1 MDIIIHL
8 IWRRVF
14 IASLMLLTVITTSA
28 LEVDIDGL
36 TYDLSGVSA
45 KVVRVTLGNQNS
57 IIQIPP
63 TVTYEGLSYT
73 VNEIGAKCFVNID
86 WSYSSGSSHYCDL
99 YENGR
104 RVDVGGQYNYHVSSY
119 CHIID
124 DAFIYDYLS
133 EEKLAEANSY
143 VKKVVLPNT
152 IEMIGKYAFSNSQI
166 VEVELAEGVKQINEG
181 AFHTPNLA
189 DIDLHNSVETIGDR
203 AFLNSKIKEIIIPV
217 SVISLGLHTFNSCSL
232 LRQIIYLG
240 QTPPTNWTATTQT
253 YVPNKNV
260 YGNPSYSI
268 NNASIIE
275 MISYSD
281 SIYVYTGNSPKPTW
295 TNNMEGYSVDFSLP
309 SLNSEVGSYE
319 VVIPA
324 TFTKGE
330 ESFTAHIPYRYTIE
344 PVKLKAKVNS
354 TSRTYGEANPNFTI
368 TYSGFVNGENESVLT
383 SKPVMTTTANEK
395 SAVGT
400 YPIKISGG
408 EAKNYTFEYEQGEL
422 TVNKASLG
430 IQVMD
435 ANKVYGTENPTFTL
449 GYSGLKNNETVPEWI
464 TAPKF
469 TTTAKKESGA
479 GTYEVSVTC
488 EPKNYAITTNTPGK
502 LTIKKAPLTVKAN
515 NVSMDYCG
523 TMPTYSY
530 TFTGFVNGDD
540 ESTLSTMPSIVTEA
554 TTTSNA
560 GSYTITPDGAVANN
574 YDMTYVAGTL
584 TIKQRTLIVTAQSA
598 SRLYGEENPEL
609 TISYSGFVNDE
620 TKDVLDVEPT
630 VSTTATIQSKA
641 GTYDIRVNGGRA
653 INYALNYQNGQL
665 SITPRPLKAFVGNY
679 ERPYGENNPS
689 FVIEYEG
696 LVGNDTGYSLSQQP
710 LARTSATRTSNV
722 GTYVIEVTGGY
733 SPNYTL
739 TYGSGTLTIVKAEQT
754 FTWSQDLTNLKVG
767 DQVELQADASSKLPI
782 TFTMDTENYA
792 EIYKAGSKT
801 YMECKAPG
809 SFHIK
814 AVQDG
819 NDNYYPTQRINKSVT
834 IVNEG
839 EYNPT
844 LFIKQG
850 ENGMVSTKVGKGTTH
865 TFTFLAETGWKIH
878 SVTFNNTDVTS
889 ELNSDNTYTT
899 PAINENSTL
908 AVVYEQVGSA
918 VGAIQKSNVRVLATA
933 DGIKVTGVIA
943 EDIIRVYNIDG
954 SLQRS
959 VRAVG
964 SQVVIPLHKDQVYI
978 VKVSDKTVKLRL

>member
-1 MDIIIHL
+1 ML
-8 IWRRVF
+8 I
-14 IASLMLLTVITTSA
+14 SLMMILCANADAIVTVNGLQYYLSGSYASVYKVATENHSEEINIPSSI
-28 LEVDIDGL
+28 LYDGL
-36 TYDLSGVSA
+36 NYV
-45 KVVRVTLGNQNS
+45 
-57 IIQIPP
+57 
-63 TVTYEGLSYT
+63 
-73 VNEIGAKCFVNID
+73 VNEI
-86 WSYSSGSSHYCDL
+86 
-99 YENGR
+99 
-104 RVDVGGQYNYHVSSY
+104 
-119 CHIID
+119 
-124 DAFIYDYLS
+124 YDYAFS
-133 EEKLAEANSY
+133 NGGSQDCEFVKY
-143 VKKVVLPNT
+143 VTLPNT
-152 IEMIGKYAFSNSQI
+152 IEKIGEYSFRNYNIKSIILQDGVKKIGKGAFSHS
-166 VEVELAEGVKQINEG
+166 
-181 AFHTPNLA
+181 
-189 DIDLHNSVETIGDR
+189 DITTMVIPKSV
-203 AFLNSKIKEIIIPV
+203 V
-217 SVISLGLHTFNSCSL
+217 SFGSSVFEYCHQ
-232 LRQIIYLG
+232 LRMLVYLSDY
-240 QTPPTNWTATTQT
+240 PPYNWTATSQT
-253 YVPNKNV
+253 YVPSKATYNK
-260 YGNPSYSI
+260 PSYSI

-275 MISYSD
+275 MISFSE
-281 SIYVYTGNSPKPTW
+281 STFAYTGKAPTPTW
-295 TNNMEGYSVDFSLP
+295 TNNMDEYTVDFKMPTLE
-309 SLNSEVGSYE
+309 SEVGSYE

-324 TFTKGE
+324 TFTKGDE
-330 ESFTAHIPYRYTIE
+330 TFTAYIPYRYTIE
-344 PVKLKAKVNS
+344 PVKLRVKANN
-354 TSRTYGEANPNFTI
+354 TSRTYGEPNPELTI
-368 TYSGFVNGENESVLT
+368 SYTGFLSGDDENVLT
-383 SKPVMTTTANEK
+383 AKPVVKTTANEK

-400 YPIKISGG
+400 YPITISGG
-408 EAKNYTFEYEQGEL
+408 AAKNYTLEYEQGEL
-422 TVNKASLG
+422 TVNKASLSVK
-430 IQVMD
+430 VMD
-435 ANKVYGTENPTFTL
+435 ANKVYGTDNPTFTL
-449 GYSGLKNNETVPEWI
+449 GFSGLKNDETVPEWI

-479 GTYEVSVTC
+479 GTYEVSVAC
-488 EPKNYAITTNTPGK
+488 EPKNYLITANTPGK

-515 NVSMDYCG
+515 NATMDYCS
-523 TMPTYSY
+523 TLPTYSY
-530 TFTGFVNGDD
+530 TYSGFVNGDD
-540 ESTLSTMPSIVTEA
+540 ESALSTMPSIVTEA
-554 TTTSNA
+554 TAKSNA
-560 GSYTITPDGAVANN
+560 GTYTIMPDGAVANN
-574 YDMTYVAGTL
+574 YDMRFEAGTL

-598 SRLYGEENPEL
+598 SRLYGEENPEF
-609 TISYSGFVNDE
+609 TVSYSGFVNNE

-641 GTYDIRVNGGRA
+641 GTYDIRVSGGRA
-653 INYALNYQNGQL
+653 INYALSYQNGQL

-710 LARTSATRTSNV
+710 MARTSATRTSNV

-834 IVNEG
+834 IVSEG

-878 SVTFNNTDVTS
+878 SVTFNNTDVTR
-889 ELNSDNTYTT
+889 ELSSDMTYTT

-908 AVVYEQVGSA
+908 AVVYEQGESA
-918 VGAIQKSNVRVLATA
+918 VAAIKKSNIKVLVV
-933 DGIKVTGVIA
+933 DGGIKVTGIDK
-943 EDIIRVYNIDG
+943 EDVIRVYNIDG
-954 SLQRS
+954 SLLQS
-959 VRAVG
+959 VRADG
-964 SQVVIPLHKDQVYI
+964 PQVEISLHNDQVYI
-978 VKVSDKTVKLRL
+978 VKAGDKIVKLRL